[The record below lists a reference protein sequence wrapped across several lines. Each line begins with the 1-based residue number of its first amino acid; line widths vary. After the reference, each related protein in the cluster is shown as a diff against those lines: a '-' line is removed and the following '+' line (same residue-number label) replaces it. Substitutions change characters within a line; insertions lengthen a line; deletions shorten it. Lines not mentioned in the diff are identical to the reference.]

1 MSQLQLGLP
10 WSLLRDA
17 SEALL
22 LRWIRSL
29 GLLFTERQPSPWLGV
44 PFFLMGKSC
53 CTLRAQPPAT
63 PRRCHRCRGS
73 VLGIYQAGAR
83 LSLSKRRER
92 LWPSATGHGNT
103 WGPIP
108 LPQCCAVSPQGDSR
122 LLPWLLTRALLGPE
136 METSNPE
143 SQSSGSRLC
152 PKLRLMPR
160 PSSAHFTREHALPR
174 RPSRAAMLPR

>member
-29 GLLFTERQPSPWLGV
+29 GLLFTERQPSPRLGV
-44 PFFLMGKSC
+44 PFFLMWKSC

-63 PRRCHRCRGS
+63 PRRRHRCRGS
-73 VLGIYQAGAR
+73 VLGIYQAGVR
-83 LSLSKRRER
+83 LSLSERRER
-92 LWPSATGHGNT
+92 TAAICNRTWQHVGSRPAPAVPCSVPAGGVQAPALVTNPCSARARNGNQQP
-103 WGPIP
+103 WEPV
-108 LPQCCAVSPQGDSR
+108 LCSR
-122 LLPWLLTRALLGPE
+122 LR
-136 METSNPE
+136 
-143 SQSSGSRLC
+143 
-152 PKLRLMPR
+152 PKLRLTPR
-160 PSSAHFTREHALPR
+160 PSSARFTRERALPR